1 MAKTQTVTKQKD
13 KSQSQ
18 SQTQGQSQSQSLTQ
32 NVLDNNLLN
41 QILSGLMGPMTDEQ
55 ISAFAENLL
64 KPQLN
69 AGLEAAQQQY
79 DTTRLAKEQEIEN
92 LATALNQAIGQQ
104 NAAYRQGMANVET
117 AALARGMGRSSY
129 TMQTLANQGNA
140 LAEAVRQLTD
150 ENTRQTQQIQSQ
162 ITQAAQQNAQTQG
175 RLNTDYAANLA
186 AKVQE
191 LQQTQRDRYNSDYM
205 TALSLAM
212 QKKQTGTQ
220 TDNQTTTQN
229 NQGESESETIVDNNY
244 GAVTPQPNPNGGNNG
259 GQYTTDPAK
268 DKKVLTYTTPIK
280 DPQGKGGSGA
290 QGNNSQKYLMS

>member
-32 NVLDNNLLN
+32 NVLDNNLLD

-259 GQYTTDPAK
+259 GQYTTDPLK
-268 DKKVLTYTTPIK
+268 DKKTDFVGTEKEVPDGSTKPSTKNGKTYMA
-280 DPQGKGGSGA
+280 S
-290 QGNNSQKYLMS
+290 